1 MFQHP
6 ASIASDWDSAF
17 TWNLNIYSS
26 TAGLNMWVS
35 GSTAPWQLTSF
46 TQRNT
51 GVFIRAL
58 LHVLTLSSVIR
69 ASVTAKSRT
78 WSWMK
83 RCYSSNQHQSLGVK
97 FHFWLNIPA
106 KYRMQLKEEEEEEEY
121 TRRIYNQNIVIV
133 YCQAAITLK
142 ISRLS
147 KSKQVSC
154 GMSKANCS

>member
-6 ASIASDWDSAF
+6 ASIASDWDSAL

-58 LHVLTLSSVIR
+58 LHILTLSSVIR

-106 KYRMQLKEEEEEEEY
+106 KYRMQLKKEEEKKY
-121 TRRIYNQNIVIV
+121 RYSGCIVIL
-133 YCQAAITLK
+133 YCQAAIPLK

-154 GMSKANCS
+154 GMSKATCS